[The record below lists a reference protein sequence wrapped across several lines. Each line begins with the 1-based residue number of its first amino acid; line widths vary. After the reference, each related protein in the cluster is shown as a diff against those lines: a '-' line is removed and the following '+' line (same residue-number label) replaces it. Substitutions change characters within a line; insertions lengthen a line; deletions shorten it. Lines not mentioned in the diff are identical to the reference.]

1 MKFPKAL
8 IEYYH
13 LKNLKELKNILY
25 KLEHHE
31 IVLLIKDK
39 VDNDYIA
46 KSDNGDNSELVNIF
60 YNMVE
65 DMKFRIRNRIK
76 QLEAKNNEKINYIKW
91 QQ

>member
-13 LKNLKELKNILY
+13 LKNLKELKSILY

-31 IVLLIKDK
+31 IILLIKDK
-39 VDNDYIA
+39 VDNDYIT
-46 KSDNGDNSELVNIF
+46 KSDNNELVNIF
-60 YNMVE
+60 NNMVE

-76 QLEAKNNEKINYIKW
+76 QLEAKNNEN
-91 QQ
+91 